1 METRREPTKTRR
13 NLAEPGGNLAETWWK
28 KSKLKGGGWEYNFWH
43 GLYSQPPPS
52 TYFFS
57 AGFRQ
62 VSARFRRVLPGSSAR
77 FRRVP
82 LGSAAT
88 PGSTR
93 FRWVPGFRQV
103 SCARF
108 CRVSANK
115 VPAPA
120 PPFNL
125 LLGLRQVLAKR
136 LPRLRGSGSFLLG
149 PYAEGDGILI
159 FIVQLFHIETCQH
172 VPTFIALCIEH
183 TCR

>member
-1 METRREPTKTRR
+1 MVYTP
-13 NLAEPGGNLAETWWK
+13 N
-28 KSKLKGGGWEYNFWH
+28 
-43 GLYSQPPPS
+43 PPPS

-172 VPTFIALCIEH
+172 VPTFIDLCIEH